1 MVTAFDPVAQQETEI
16 TLGKDV
22 IQYAYTVEDCI
33 REAQAILL
41 MTSWAQFEELPQQL
55 AGLPQQPLLIDGRR
69 MIPKDSVAV
78 YEGIGLTRG

>member
-1 MVTAFDPVAQQETEI
+1 
-16 TLGKDV
+16 
-22 IQYAYTVEDCI
+22 
-33 REAQAILL
+33 
-41 MTSWAQFEELPQQL
+41 L